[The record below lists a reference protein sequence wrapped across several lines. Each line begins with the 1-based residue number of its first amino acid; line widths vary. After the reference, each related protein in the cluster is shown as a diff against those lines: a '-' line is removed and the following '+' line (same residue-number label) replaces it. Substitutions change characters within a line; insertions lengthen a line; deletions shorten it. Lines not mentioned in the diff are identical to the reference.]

1 MEKNQFSESN
11 LIRRQMLKFI
21 IALIFIFA
29 IISIRQVIMQHAIN
43 HEKYNSNVVNVSGR
57 QRMLSQ
63 KIGKDVLALY
73 LYSDEKSINYYQNEL
88 EDDVQLWE
96 TSYDKLVNGKVGGD
110 SEVTDSEVI
119 KQMYA
124 DIKGNYEAILT
135 AAKDILTLVH
145 NGNYNKD
152 NLYQKIKIIQ
162 ENDPGFLEGMDHIVQ
177 QYDKESVQKI
187 AVLNRI
193 EIALFILLLISF
205 LFVFFFIY
213 LPGSR
218 NLSESYKNILFLSY
232 HDRLTGLYNRYY
244 FERKVI
250 EETELSGTCQEHASL
265 IIFDIDHFK
274 HVNDTWGHPVGDEVL
289 TLIADTVAKD
299 VRKTDVFARLGGE
312 EFIVLLPNTD
322 LHEAGL
328 VAEKLRKAIEES
340 SHPVAGTV
348 TCSFG
353 VAERNENETYNKWYQ
368 RVDEALYQAKNNGRN
383 RVTIVEFPIVKN
395 TALLQI
401 EWRNEWDC
409 ANETLNEQHRE
420 LLEIGSSLIN
430 VSLSV
435 KTDAEKKECVNLL
448 IESLR
453 KHFSYE
459 ESVLKKAAYPDL
471 DAHICK
477 HAELLEKADMM
488 NESYSKGELK
498 ATAFFTYLIEDVIN
512 GHLLEE
518 DMKFFPYLK
527 KD

>member
-1 MEKNQFSESN
+1 MGKDQFSESDM
-11 LIRRQMLKFI
+11 IRKQMLKFV
-21 IALIFIFA
+21 IALILIFA
-29 IISIRQVIMQHAIN
+29 VISIRQLIMQHAIN
-43 HEKYNSNVVNVSGR
+43 QEKYNTNVVNISGR

-63 KIGKDVLALY
+63 KISKDALALY

-88 EDDVQLWE
+88 EDAVRLWE
-96 TSYDKLVNGKVGGD
+96 TSHDNLVNGKVGGD
-110 SEVTDSEVI
+110 SEVTDSEII

-124 DIKGNYEAILT
+124 DNQENYEAILT

-152 NLYQKIKIIQ
+152 DLFRKIKIIQ
-162 ENDPGFLEGMDHIVQ
+162 DNDSVFLEGMDHIVQ

-193 EIALFILLLISF
+193 ENALYLLLLISF

-218 NLSESYKNILFLSY
+218 KLSESYKNILFLSY

-250 EETELSGTCQEHASL
+250 EETELFTNKQEHASL

-289 TLIADTVAKD
+289 TFISETATKNI
-299 VRKTDVFARLGGE
+299 RKTDVFARLGGE

-340 SHPVAGTV
+340 THPIAGTV

-368 RVDEALYQAKNNGRN
+368 RVDEALYQAKNDGRN
-383 RVTIVEFPIVKN
+383 RVVIAEYPTVKN

-401 EWRNEWDC
+401 VWRKEWEC

-435 KTDAEKKECVNLL
+435 KTDAEKMKNVMLL

-453 KHFSYE
+453 KHFAYE
-459 ESVLKKAAYPDL
+459 ECVLKKADYSDL
-471 DAHICK
+471 DAHTRK
-477 HAELLEKADMM
+477 HAELLEKAGLMK
-488 NESYSKGELK
+488 ESYSKGELK

-518 DMKFFPYLK
+518 DIKFFPFLK
-527 KD
+527 N